1 MATVEVYSKAK
12 QGDQKLSKNFR
23 VREFACKDKTD
34 VVFVSLELVQIL
46 QSIRDHFGKS
56 VKVNSAYRTPPHN
69 KKVKGATYSQHQYG
83 TAADVKVTGVNPSE
97 VAEFANT
104 LMPNKGGIGIYEN
117 FTHIDVRET
126 KARWN
131 G

>member
-1 MATVEVYSKAK
+1 MTVEVYSKSK
-12 QGDQKLSKNFR
+12 QGKQKLSANFL
-23 VREFACKDKTD
+23 VREFACKDKSD
-34 VVFVSLELVQIL
+34 VVFVSPELVQVL
-46 QSIRDHFGKS
+46 QSIRDHFGKT
-56 VKVNSAYRTPPHN
+56 VKINSAYRTPPYN
-69 KKVKGATYSQHQYG
+69 KKVKGTIYSQHQYG
-83 TAADVKVTGVNPSE
+83 TAADIKVTGVKPNE
-97 VAEFANT
+97 VAAFANT